1 MSPSNSFNESLA
13 LEILQ
18 SRNSSKSEQTVTS
31 VDATTLEADEEEIWS
46 ECSCKHSFAEDQSE
60 ADVEATKS
68 AATEQ
73 DPNLVNEGS
82 CQSNHRKVLTSFF
95 TGYL

>member
-1 MSPSNSFNESLA
+1 MIRQATTSPSNSFNESLA

-31 VDATTLEADEEEIWS
+31 VDATTLEADEE
-46 ECSCKHSFAEDQSE
+46 HSFAEDQSE